1 MSAKI
6 CCLASAEPGCSAC
19 RMRFSSDADP
29 TLLRR
34 DHLDK
39 KRLVHGFTWFS
50 RSRHSAKPSQQG
62 GEIVFLERRQGSRG
76 RRHCSVGNFPSQR
89 PSLSY
94 DNLVTTMWRMILG
107 EFLALGASG
116 KNGQGVSSRSWPGV
130 IRGRDGWYGSSCSC
144 VLSNWKAGGTS
155 SSEKEH
161 TARGSP
167 TQSGLLN
174 GGFVGYESSNL
185 DMVGIRRV
193 SSLP

>member
-1 MSAKI
+1 M
-6 CCLASAEPGCSAC
+6 
-19 RMRFSSDADP
+19 
-29 TLLRR
+29 
-34 DHLDK
+34 
-39 KRLVHGFTWFS
+39 
-50 RSRHSAKPSQQG
+50 
-62 GEIVFLERRQGSRG
+62 G
-76 RRHCSVGNFPSQR
+76 R
-89 PSLSY
+89 
-94 DNLVTTMWRMILG
+94 WRMILG

-185 DMVGIRRV
+185 DMTETLPHTPFHHTINSPLSCTLPNFLFLRRGC
-193 SSLP
+193 